1 MSIYSIPKY
10 KFPKIKNVLSEQKK
24 KKPFLRRNVL
34 IICSVVLAS
43 FLFGALGGVL
53 SVGYFYSQT
62 GDLLEKLNIDFP
74 KKIVDRETVIEK
86 EYIPQTSQEE
96 KVIEAVKSA
105 FPSVVSIIVTKDMP
119 VVEQFYYDP
128 FEGFGEFFGDPFFRF
143 EIPEKRDMGT
153 EKREIGGGS
162 GFIIS
167 EDGMVLTNRHV
178 VSDKDA
184 EYTVLTNE
192 GKRFSAEVLALDPV
206 KDLAVI
212 KINTDEKFKPL
223 PLGDS
228 DMLQA
233 GQTVIAIG
241 NALGE
246 FQNTVSTGVV
256 SGLGRNI
263 IASGG
268 GESELLENVI
278 QTDAAIN
285 QGNSGGPL
293 LNLKGEAIGV
303 NVARSQSGENIGFAI
318 PINEGK
324 RDIEQVKA
332 TGRIVYPFL
341 GIYYTLINSELKE
354 KYDLPVDYGAWV
366 GRNQGGEATEQA
378 VFSDSAAEKAGIKRD
393 DIILEF
399 NDERITQENS
409 LAKII
414 MEYNPGDEVQL
425 KFLREG
431 KEKNV
436 TVILGERSE

>member
-10 KFPKIKNVLSEQKK
+10 KFPKVKNVLSEQKK

-34 IICSVVLAS
+34 IICSIVLAS

-62 GDLLEKLNIDFP
+62 GDLLEKLNIEFP

-96 KVIEAVKSA
+96 KVIEAVKKA
-105 FPSVVSIIVTKDMP
+105 FPSVVS
-119 VVEQFYYDP
+119 

-332 TGRIVYPFL
+332 TGKIVYPFL

>member
-1 MSIYSIPKY
+1 MSIYSIPKF
-10 KFPKIKNVLSEQKK
+10 KFPKVKNVLWKK
-24 KKPFLRRNVL
+24 KKKKSSFQTNIL
-34 IICSVVLAS
+34 IICSIVLAS

-62 GDLLEKLNIDFP
+62 GELLEKLNIEFP
-74 KKIVDRETVIEK
+74 KKIVEKETVIEK

-96 KVIEAVKSA
+96 KVIEAVKKA
-105 FPSVVSIIVTKDMP
+105 FPSVVSIIITKDMP

-128 FEGFGEFFGDPFFRF
+128 FEGFEEFFGDPFFRF
-143 EIPEKRDMGT
+143 EIPENQDGGT

-228 DMLQA
+228 DILQA

-246 FQNTVSTGVV
+246 FQNTVSTGIV

-293 LNLKGEAIGV
+293 LNLKGEVIGI
-303 NVARSQSGENIGFAI
+303 NVARSQLGENIGFAI

-324 RDIEQVKA
+324 RGIEQVKA
-332 TGRIVYPFL
+332 IGKIVYPFL

-354 KYDLPVDYGAWV
+354 KYDLSVDYGAWV
-366 GRNQGGEATEQA
+366 GRNPGGEATEQA
-378 VFSDSAAEKAGIKRD
+378 VFSDSAAQKAGIKRD

-399 NDERITQENS
+399 NGERITQENS

-436 TVILGERSE
+436 IVILGERS